1 MKVLFQKNVKGK
13 GKIGDIKEVPDG
25 YATNFLIAQG
35 YAVRA
40 DDNVVEKLHREQ
52 EKNKEIKSV
61 EDMKLAETL
70 RTLGNTK
77 SIRISNHPHSRGHL
91 YSAVTAQEI
100 CTAIKEQHGIFISK
114 NMILNYDKPIKE
126 FGESEVK
133 IGNKTHSITY
143 KIFI

>member
-1 MKVLFQKNVKGK
+1 MKVLFSKNVKGK

-40 DDNVVEKLHREQ
+40 DEHVVEKLHAEQ
-52 EKNKEIKSV
+52 EKNKEIKTL
-61 EDMKLAETL
+61 EDMKLSETL
-70 RTLGNTK
+70 KALGNTK

-100 CTAIKEQHGIFISK
+100 CNAIKEQHGIFISK
-114 NMILNYDKPIKE
+114 NMILDYDKPIKE

-133 IGNKTHSITY
+133 IGNKNNSIIY
-143 KIFI
+143 KVFV

>member
-1 MKVLFQKNVKGK
+1 MKVLFLKNIKGK

-25 YATNFLIAQG
+25 YAINFLVAQG
-35 YAVRA
+35 YAIRA
-40 DDNVVEKLHREQ
+40 DENVVEKLHAEQ
-52 EKNKEIKSV
+52 EKNKEVKTL
-61 EDMKLAETL
+61 EDIKLAETL
-70 RTLGNTK
+70 KALGNTK

-133 IGNKTHSITY
+133 IGNKNNSIIY
-143 KIFI
+143 KVFV

>member
-1 MKVLFQKNVKGK
+1 MKVLFLKNVKGK

-25 YATNFLIAQG
+25 YAINFLIAQG

-40 DDNVVEKLHREQ
+40 DENIVEKLHAEQ
-52 EKNKEIKSV
+52 EKNKEIKTL
-61 EDMKLAETL
+61 EDIKLAETL
-70 RTLGNTK
+70 KALGNTK

-133 IGNKTHSITY
+133 IGNKNNSIIY
-143 KIFI
+143 KVFV